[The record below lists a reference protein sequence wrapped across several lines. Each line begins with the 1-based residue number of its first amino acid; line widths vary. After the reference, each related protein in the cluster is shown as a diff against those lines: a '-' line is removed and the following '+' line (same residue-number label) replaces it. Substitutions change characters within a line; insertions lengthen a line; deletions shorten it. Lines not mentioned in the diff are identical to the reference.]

1 MSQERVHAEE
11 TSTRW
16 YISVCDMI
24 LPRYNQNFMKASQ
37 VEYVEPFLLLQVGSP
52 GLAPIQENADHTSI
66 IDNHLG
72 VSGQP

>member
-1 MSQERVHAEE
+1 
-11 TSTRW
+11 
-16 YISVCDMI
+16 MI
-24 LPRYNQNFMKASQ
+24 LPRYTHNFMKASQ

-72 VSGQP
+72 FSGQP